1 MKKISIITP
10 SFNQG
15 KYLEQ
20 TIDSVLSQNYPDLEY
35 LIIDGGSTDNS
46 VEIIKKHEKYL
57 TYWVSEKDNG
67 QSHAIN
73 KGLKMANG
81 EIVNW
86 INSDDWYNPNA
97 LQKVADYFN
106 DDNVLVVSGRS
117 DVWKS
122 GKFKVCNPGVD
133 VYPNLEKTVGWARID
148 QPETFFRMSA
158 VKKMGFLNETLHFV
172 MDREWWIRF
181 LMYFGQENVLKVEDV
196 FVNFRL
202 HEDSKTFN
210 YQTHFDNEGLNVY
223 YTMAKQNKLEE
234 ALIFEN
240 NFNVEYLES
249 LQYQNIANK
258 ELLQKIIHYFWLLN
272 ARLKYAEDDLETAK
286 KFIQNIDTDF
296 ISTQDVAE
304 LNKLK
309 RRISLMPLWLK
320 KILNK
325 RF

>member
-15 KYLEQ
+15 NYLEQ
-20 TIDSVLSQNYPDLEY
+20 TIDSVLSQNYPELEY
-35 LIIDGGSTDNS
+35 FVIDGGSTDNS
-46 VEIIKKHEKYL
+46 IEIIKKYEKHL

-73 KGLKMANG
+73 KGLKLATG
-81 EIVNW
+81 DIVNW
-86 INSDDWYNPNA
+86 INSDDWYNLNT
-97 LQKVADYFN
+97 LQKVADYFEDEN
-106 DDNVLVVSGRS
+106 ILVVSGRS
-117 DVWKS
+117 DVWKLEN
-122 GKFKVCNPGVD
+122 FKVCNPGVD

-158 VKKMGFLNETLHFV
+158 VKKMGFLNENLHYV

-181 LMYFGQENVLKVEDV
+181 LLQFGQNNVLKVEDV

-210 YQTHFDNEGLNVY
+210 YQTKFDNEGLNVY
-223 YTMAKQNKLEE
+223 YTIAKQNNLTE
-234 ALIFEN
+234 AKVFED

-249 LQYQNIANK
+249 LQYQNISNK
-258 ELLQKIIHYFWLLN
+258 ELLQKAIHYFWLLN
-272 ARLKYAEDDLETAK
+272 ARLKYAVDDFQSAK
-286 KFIQNIDTDF
+286 KFLSAVDNKF
-296 ISTQDVAE
+296 LLPQDVTE
-304 LNKLK
+304 LGKLK
-309 RRISLMPLWLK
+309 TRISLMPVWLK

-325 RF
+325 RT